1 MHMPGREERVAR
13 NEALFREV
21 NEHIRDV
28 NERLPPAEETDF
40 LCECGDRACT
50 EPIRLTLLEYEQIR
64 SESTQF
70 AIVPGHVEPTVET
83 VVHENDRFA
92 VVRKT
97 EPEAAEIVDATD
109 PRS

>member
-1 MHMPGREERVAR
+1 MPGREERVAR
-13 NEALFREV
+13 NESLFREV
-21 NEHIRDV
+21 NERIREV
-28 NERLPPAEETDF
+28 SEGLPRVEETEF

-50 EPIRLTLLEYEQIR
+50 EPIRLTLPEYEQIR
-64 SESTQF
+64 SESRLF
-70 AIVPGHVEPTVET
+70 AVVPGHVEPTVET
-83 VVHENDRFA
+83 VVRETDRFA